1 MYREI
6 IYVYVA
12 VRSGISYDVTY
23 LSRFEDNSYELNYLV
38 INRAIRYLRQDPE
51 KAIICRRK

>member
-1 MYREI
+1 MGYMYREI

-23 LSRFEDNSYELNYLV
+23 LSRFEDNSSELH
-38 INRAIRYLRQDPE
+38 
-51 KAIICRRK
+51 